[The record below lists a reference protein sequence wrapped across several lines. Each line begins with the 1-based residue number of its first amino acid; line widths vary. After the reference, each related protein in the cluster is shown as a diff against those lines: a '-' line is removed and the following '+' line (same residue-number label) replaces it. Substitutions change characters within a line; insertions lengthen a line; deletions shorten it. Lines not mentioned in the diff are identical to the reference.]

1 MNTQKLVKLT
11 SATCGWRVVPMA
23 IVAFCMAAA
32 VPSMA
37 ANWTGNGANTLWN
50 TAANWD
56 SMPANNS
63 TASLAFRQSNVGNRT
78 ATLNGSYTYSG
89 NIHMGAGSS
98 AANPYTWEATDPAN
112 KLTIK
117 DDIWFGYHEDG
128 WLWIKSGTYEFNGTS
143 GKKTHLGEGSGA
155 NHNFWL
161 KVGDGS

>member
-1 MNTQKLVKLT
+1 MTTQNLVKLPL
-11 SATCGWRVVPMA
+11 ATRWQRVVPMVIIA
-23 IVAFCMAAA
+23 ICMVAA

-89 NIHMGAGSS
+89 NIHMGNGSS
-98 AANPYTWEATDPAN
+98 AANPYIWEATDPAN
-112 KLTIK
+112 TLTIK
-117 DDIWFGYHEDG
+117 DDTWLGYHENG
-128 WLWIKSGTYEFNGTS
+128 WLWISMTPPRRTSTWVKGRVARGAISGCESATGRQPCP
-143 GKKTHLGEGSGA
+143 
-155 NHNFWL
+155 
-161 KVGDGS
+161 